1 MGKPPQSLWVK
12 AAQEYLED
20 MCSSFHQMTLSNH
33 KPGSQASQI
42 RAIPKNR
49 LHGHGANYSI
59 RNEVMPQQSVG
70 GCGPG
75 FFPFFL

>member
-12 AAQEYLED
+12 DARGYLED
-20 MCSSFHQMTLSNH
+20 PCSSFHRMTRSNH
-33 KPGSQASQI
+33 KPGSQARQI
-42 RAIPKNR
+42 RAVLKNG

-59 RNEVMPQQSVG
+59 RNKVVPQQSVG

-75 FFPFFL
+75 FFLFFL